1 MPSIFDIR
9 FSSAVVFFLFAGTA
23 CAFAGDV
30 TAVIKTPSLIYRIDA
45 ASGAYKGSIQV
56 NNAIS
61 VGCDGKTIAV
71 LLGNGSVNRY
81 DAQNGA
87 YRGSIQGGKDA
98 ESVQVSGGVEKTRRE
113 AQVALIANT
122 YAAILDVS
130 SMLKISAKASFPGSR
145 SYGSAGFCVA

>member
-1 MPSIFDIR
+1 MPRNFSIR
-9 FSSAVVFFLFAGTA
+9 FSSVVVFFLFASTA
-23 CAFAGDV
+23 CVSAYDI

-71 LLGNGSVNRY
+71 LLGSGSVSRY

-87 YRGSIQGGKDA
+87 YRGSIQVGKDA
-98 ESVQVSGGVEKTRRE
+98 QSVQVSDGV
-113 AQVALIANT
+113 IAVRTNNQ
-122 YAAILDVS
+122 
-130 SMLKISAKASFPGSR
+130 LKRYKADSGS
-145 SYGSAGFCVA
+145 YVGTTQL

>member
-23 CAFAGDV
+23 CTFAHDV

-56 NNAIS
+56 SNAIS

-71 LLGNGSVNRY
+71 LLGSGLVNRY

-87 YRGSIQGGKDA
+87 YRGSIQAGKDA
-98 ESVQVSGGVEKTRRE
+98 ESVQVSGGV
-113 AQVALIANT
+113 IAVRT
-122 YAAILDVS
+122 KS
-130 SMLKISAKASFPGSR
+130 QLKRYKADSGS
-145 SYGSAGFCVA
+145 YIGTTQL

>member
-9 FSSAVVFFLFAGTA
+9 FSSAVVFFFFAGTA
-23 CAFAGDV
+23 CTFAYDV

-45 ASGAYKGSIQV
+45 ANGAYKGSIQV

-87 YRGSIQGGKDA
+87 YRGSIQAGKDA
-98 ESVQVSGGVEKTRRE
+98 ESVQVSGGV
-113 AQVALIANT
+113 IAVRT
-122 YAAILDVS
+122 KS
-130 SMLKISAKASFPGSR
+130 QLKRYKADSGS
-145 SYGSAGFCVA
+145 YIGTTQL